1 MIACSCISSSGSG
14 FLAGTILLLASLSAG
29 SGCVFAPED
38 CTADF
43 RFGLT
48 VLVRD
53 SVTTAPAGD
62 GAIVTAQ
69 DGSYVETLTVFAGD
83 WDSVTFVGAG
93 ERPGRYALS
102 VSKPGYRSWVRNGV
116 RVGEDGCHVQRV
128 IIEAWLQ
135 H

>member
-1 MIACSCISSSGSG
+1 MMSCSCRSISGSQRV
-14 FLAGTILLLASLSAG
+14 ATITLLLASLSAG
-29 SGCVFAPED
+29 SGCALAPEN

-53 SVTTAPAGD
+53 SSTAAPAGD
-62 GAIVTAQ
+62 GAIVTAE
-69 DGSYVETLTVFAGD
+69 DGAYVETLTVFPGD

-93 ERPGRYALS
+93 ERPGRYALT
-102 VSKPGYRSWVRNGV
+102 VSKPGYRAWVRRGV

-128 IIEAWLQ
+128 TIEAWLQ

>member
-1 MIACSCISSSGSG
+1 MSCSYCASSGSRRVT
-14 FLAGTILLLASLSAG
+14 TIALLLASLSAG
-29 SGCVFAPED
+29 SGCALAPEN
-38 CTADF
+38 CTAHY

-53 SVTTAPAGD
+53 SSTASPAGD

-69 DGSYVETLTVFAGD
+69 DGSYVETLTAFPGA

-93 ERPGRYALS
+93 ERPGRYAIS
-102 VSKPGYRSWVRNGV
+102 VSKPGYRSWVRRGV
-116 RVGEDGCHVQRV
+116 RVGEDGCHVQGV
-128 IIEAWLQ
+128 TIEARLQ